1 MVRNSSKASALV
13 ASACIGA
20 LLIGAGVMN
29 AAPARA
35 ADFKEVPASRAQ
47 VQLSFAP
54 IVKRA
59 APAVVNVYSQK
70 VVKTAARRSPFADDP
85 FFRQFFGDQALGGAP
100 KQRVENSLGSGVIV
114 RGNGII
120 VTNNHVVA
128 GADSLRVVL
137 ADRREFS
144 AKVLVADART
154 DLAVLK
160 IETGNEK
167 LPTVDFADTRKTEI
181 GDMVLAIG
189 DPFGVGQTV
198 TSGIVSA
205 LARSNVGIS
214 DYAFFIQTDAAI
226 NPGNSGGALIDSN
239 GDLIGINTAIY
250 SKGGG
255 SNGIG
260 FAIPAEM
267 VSRVVDNAISE
278 GKLVRPW
285 IGAMGQPVTQEIA
298 TNLSLAKPQG
308 VLLSQVYPGSPA
320 DRAGLKSGDIVLS
333 VDDQAV
339 FDEKGIR
346 YIAATKRAG
355 EQVKIN
361 VLRKNQQLNLITSV
375 TAPPESPAR
384 DKRTLK
390 GEQPLAGAAVVNLS
404 PAVADEIGTDPFK
417 KGVMIMEIPNTAI
430 AARTGFRPGDVVLE
444 INGERISSTADLDR
458 VTQTKPPAWMVAI
471 ERDGKRVEA
480 QFRG

>member
-1 MVRNSSKASALV
+1 
-13 ASACIGA
+13 
-20 LLIGAGVMN
+20 
-29 AAPARA
+29 
-35 ADFKEVPASRAQ
+35 
-47 VQLSFAP
+47 
-54 IVKRA
+54 
-59 APAVVNVYSQK
+59 
-70 VVKTAARRSPFADDP
+70 
-85 FFRQFFGDQALGGAP
+85 
-100 KQRVENSLGSGVIV
+100 
-114 RGNGII
+114 
-120 VTNNHVVA
+120 
-128 GADSLRVVL
+128 
-137 ADRREFS
+137 
-144 AKVLVADART
+144 
-154 DLAVLK
+154 VLK

-167 LPTVDFADTRKTEI
+167 LPTVNFADTRKTEV
-181 GDMVLAIG
+181 GDTVLAIG

-226 NPGNSGGALIDSN
+226 NPGNSGGALIDAN
-239 GDLIGINTAIY
+239 GNLIGINTAIY

-267 VSRVVDNAISE
+267 VSRVVDNAVSQ

-298 TNLSLAKPQG
+298 TNLSLSKPEG

-346 YIAATKRAG
+346 YIAATKRVG
-355 EQVKIN
+355 DQVKMN
-361 VLRKNQQLNLITSV
+361 VLRKGQQLTLNTGV
-375 TAPPESPAR
+375 TAPPESPNR

-390 GEQPLAGAAVVNLS
+390 GNQPLAGAAVVNLS
-404 PAVADEIGTDPFK
+404 PAVADEIGFDPFK
-417 KGVMIMEIPNTAI
+417 KGVMIIEMPGDAV
-430 AARTGFRPGDVVLE
+430 AARTGFRPGDIVLE
-444 INGERISSTADLDR
+444 INGAKIGSTADLDR
-458 VTQTKPPAWMVAI
+458 ITQAGAAAWAVAI

>member
-1 MVRNSSKASALV
+1 MLRIASKASAFI
-13 ASACIGA
+13 ASACAGA
-20 LLIGAGVMN
+20 LLVGAGAITV
-29 AAPARA
+29 APAHA
-35 ADFKEVPASRAQ
+35 ADFKQVPASQAQ

-85 FFRQFFGDQALGGAP
+85 FFRQFFGDQLGGAP
-100 KQRVENSLGSGVIV
+100 QQRVENSLGSGVIV
-114 RGNGII
+114 RSNGII

-137 ADRREFS
+137 SDRREFS

-160 IETGNEK
+160 IEIGAEK
-167 LPTVDFADTRKTEI
+167 LPTVNFADTRKTEV
-181 GDMVLAIG
+181 GDTVLAIG

-226 NPGNSGGALIDSN
+226 NPGNSGGALINAN

-260 FAIPAEM
+260 FAIPSEM
-267 VSRVVDNAISE
+267 VSRVLDNALSN

-298 TNLSLAKPQG
+298 TNLSLSKPEG

-339 FDEKGIR
+339 FDEKGMR
-346 YIAATKRAG
+346 YIAATKRVG
-355 EQVKIN
+355 DQVKMN
-361 VLRKNQQLNLITSV
+361 VLRKGQQLTLNTGV
-375 TAPPESPAR
+375 TAPPESPNR

-390 GEQPLAGAAVVNLS
+390 GNQPLAGAAVVNLS

-417 KGVMIMEIPNTAI
+417 KGVMIIEMPGDAV
-430 AARTGFRPGDVVLE
+430 AARTGFRPGDIVLE
-444 INGERISSTADLDR
+444 INGAKIASTGDLDR
-458 VTQTKPPAWMVAI
+458 VTQAGAAAWAVAI
-471 ERDGKRVEA
+471 ERDGKRIDA